1 MRKVKLEVSRK
12 PGKISID
19 NLAEAEAYIKESV
32 KPFENINYKN
42 NVQLAK
48 HNKKLLVKLKTEL
61 DDAVKDAIRVY
72 EDPLEKM
79 KFDLLKLESIINIPL
94 ADAEKTISEFD
105 LCPRKRTLHGIRA
118 AFHAASAP
126 LGDYAESVFASPAFI
141 EEKWLKNPSVQMS
154 TKLAIEAKVGKIAD
168 DIALICSASPSFA
181 PVMLAKYFENLSLDE
196 VEDFKT
202 RILTAANGSFSFT
215 PAEHGD
221 KVEGR
226 AHLTLRCSEEEFS
239 RATEWLKLSG
249 IRHSVDGCSFVSAL
263 NERKEPDF
271 DSFVAIDIE
280 TTGTFGAA
288 SGDKPSEIT
297 EIGAVKVVNGEIV
310 DRFSMLANPGRK
322 ITPAV
327 VKLTHITDEMVKD
340 KPPVSEVV
348 AEFARF
354 AGDSILVGHG
364 IGPND
369 LSYICRTAEKIGIKL
384 ENEYFDTCELAAKLK
399 DKYGWQKI
407 KLEYLS
413 AVLGIEQ
420 SNAHRA
426 WCDAEANAKVY
437 LIMKSLCGK

>member
-19 NLAEAEAYIKESV
+19 NIAEAEAYIKEAV
-32 KPFENINYKN
+32 KPFENINYKT

-61 DDAVKDAIRVY
+61 ETAVKDAIRVY

-79 KFDLLKLESIINIPL
+79 KFDLLKLESIINLPL
-94 ADAEKTISEFD
+94 ADAEKVISEYD
-105 LCPRKRTLHGIRA
+105 LCPRKRALSGVRA
-118 AFHAASAP
+118 AYEASAAP
-126 LGDYAESVFASPAFI
+126 LGDYAEAVFASPAFV

-154 TKLAIEAKVGKIAD
+154 TRHAIEAKIEKIAD
-168 DIALICSASPSFA
+168 DIALICSSSPSLA

-196 VEDFKT
+196 VEEFKC
-202 RILTAANGSFSFT
+202 RVLSAANGSFNFST
-215 PAEHGD
+215 PRHGD
-221 KVEGR
+221 RAEGR
-226 AHLTLRCSEEEFS
+226 AHITLRCSEEEFA
-239 RATEWLKLSG
+239 RASEWLKLSG
-249 IRHSVDGCSFVSAL
+249 IRHSIDGCSFVSSL
-263 NERKEPDF
+263 KERKEPDF

-327 VKLTHITDEMVKD
+327 VKLTHITDEMVRD

-369 LSYICRTAEKIGIKL
+369 LSYICRTAEKVGIKL
-384 ENEYFDTCELAAKLK
+384 ENEYFDTCELALSLK
-399 DKYGWQKI
+399 EKYGWQRV

-413 AVLGIEQ
+413 SVLGIEQ

-426 WCDAEANAKVY
+426 CCDAEANAKVY

>member
-19 NLAEAEAYIKESV
+19 NLAEAEAYIKEAV
-32 KPFENINYKN
+32 KPFENVNYKT

-61 DDAVKDAIRVY
+61 EAAVKEAVRVY

-94 ADAEKTISEFD
+94 ANAENTIAEFD
-105 LCPRKRTLHGIRA
+105 LCPRKRAINGVRA
-118 AFHAASAP
+118 AFEASSAP
-126 LGDYAESVFASPAFI
+126 LGDYAEAVFASPAFVD
-141 EEKWLKNPSVQMS
+141 EKWLKNPSVQMS
-154 TKLAIEAKVGKIAD
+154 TRRAIEAKIEKIAD
-168 DIALICSASPSFA
+168 DITLICSSSPSFA

-196 VEDFKT
+196 VEDFKN
-202 RILTAANGSFSFT
+202 RVLTAANGSFSFS
-215 PAEHGD
+215 PVKHGD
-221 KVEGR
+221 RAEGR
-226 AHLTLRCSEEEFS
+226 AHLTLKCSEEEFS
-239 RATEWLKLSG
+239 RVTEWLSLSS
-249 IRHSVDGCSFVSAL
+249 INHSIDGCSFVSSL
-263 NERKEPDF
+263 KERKEPDF

-310 DRFSMLANPGRK
+310 DTFSMLANPGRK

-327 VKLTHITDEMVKD
+327 VKLTHITDEMVRD

-369 LSYICRTAEKIGIKL
+369 LSYICRTAEKVGIKL
-384 ENEYFDTCELAAKLK
+384 ENEYFDTCELALSLK
-399 DKYGWQKI
+399 EKYGWQRV

-413 AVLGIEQ
+413 SVLGIEQ
-420 SNAHRA
+420 TNAHRA
-426 WCDAEANAKVY
+426 SCDAEANAKVY

>member
-32 KPFENINYKN
+32 KPFENINYKSN
-42 NVQLAK
+42 DQLAK
-48 HNKKLLVKLKTEL
+48 HNKKLLIKLKNEL
-61 DDAVKDAIRVY
+61 EDAVKDAVRVY

-79 KFDLLKLESIINIPL
+79 KFDLLRLESIINIPL
-94 ADAEKTISEFD
+94 AEAENTITELD
-105 LCPRKRTLHGIRA
+105 LCPRKRALNGVKA
-118 AFHAASAP
+118 AYYASCAP
-126 LGDYAESVFASPAFI
+126 LGDYADAVFESNAFV
-141 EEKWLKNPSVQMS
+141 EEKWLKNPNVQMS
-154 TKLAIEAKVGKIAD
+154 TRRAIESKIEKIAN
-168 DIALICSASPSFA
+168 DITLICYASPSFA

-196 VEDFKT
+196 VEDFKK
-202 RILTAANGSFSFT
+202 RVLAAANGSFNFS
-215 PAEHGD
+215 PANRGD
-221 KVEGR
+221 RVEGR

-239 RATEWLKLSG
+239 RATEWLRLSG

-263 NERKEPDF
+263 KERKEPDF

-288 SGDKPSEIT
+288 SGDKPAEIT

-310 DRFSMLANPGRK
+310 DKFSMLANPGRK

-354 AGDSILVGHG
+354 AGNSILVGHG

-369 LSYICRTAEKIGIKL
+369 LSYICKTAEKAGIKL
-384 ENEYFDTCELAAKLK
+384 ENEYFDTCELAASLK

-413 AVLGIEQ
+413 SVLGIEQ

-426 WCDAEANAKVY
+426 SCDAEANARVY